1 MECISKMH
9 YREKKEKER
18 GGGSVEGITSTLIY
32 IIIALS
38 TGAVVSRS
46 TIVPAVCV
54 PHRNVMLRKIKV

>member
-1 MECISKMH
+1 MH
-9 YREKKEKER
+9 YREARER
-18 GGGSVEGITSTLIY
+18 KREREGGGGGEGITSTLIY
-32 IIIALS
+32 AVIALS